1 MKKSWMRLL
10 AVLCAMMM
18 LVCEIPLIAQAG
30 EVPAEEQQQTE
41 GEAAAAAEPVQDVS
55 AAPAE
60 EVPAAP
66 AEEVPAAPAEDV
78 PAAPAEEASAAPAEE
93 VPAAPAQDVPAAPAE
108 DVPAAPAADTPAEP
122 AAPAADVP
130 AAPSADT
137 PAAPAAPAADAPAAP
152 AADTPAAPAADTP
165 AAPAADTPATPA
177 KPAEQVKADRTMKV
191 YDTAVFTLE
200 AGKSYLIRLDEG
212 KKGRFLIDAQA
223 EFELELQV
231 RDETA
236 KQNIEPEPEKTG
248 EDGEPIPFPC
258 TFVAVKGHTYLLTF
272 KAKDETATG
281 SVTVLVTRP
290 AKYYGTEDNT
300 DDDNEKEEEPK
311 TGDVQADEQKDNTG
325 NTDAGS
331 DDETAAA
338 DLTRQDADP
347 DAGNGTADAAAQDT
361 PADGGQQEVPQNQ
374 QEDLTDAEPSGEQK
388 QEPAGDSDTD
398 PAKQNEQESDGN
410 KEQEPAD
417 DAAQNDGAAAAA
429 KTEIQIEDHK
439 IGEKPKEP
447 VEDQTEGQAEKELS
461 GLSGADPVVKDVKLM
476 IENYLQTETGEELI
490 PKTAVTNTFKVYQK
504 AATKQEDWDSPID
517 VGMPGSSKK
526 PDYTGYTTN
535 HSVNVT
541 IEGSSKKTEYD
552 TAVTEG
558 LVYIEQDKASM
569 PKLITDADGHPWAY
583 SKTVIQT
590 EYAWRP
596 DDKNDGKLHTSNE
609 LKSIPEVLG
618 NYDTWTDD
626 DGTEKALFNEYQNV
640 YVYNVYKPVAPEIAE
655 LEPYQGTSEL
665 GRVLAGDEITY
676 EIKFQ
681 NYKEDTSVIAVVT
694 DILDK
699 YTEFVS
705 ASNGGVHKN
714 GQVTWRI
721 GLKPGEKASVTV
733 TVKVKEG
740 AQTSRKGPGRVS
752 NYCNVTI
759 GRDPTTRTETI
770 ENPVAEKPEKSE
782 SKPYTGKGVL
792 RAVRPGDEI
801 TYEIK
806 FRNYLEENAK
816 VVIIDQLDKN
826 VQFVSATPSSKDIT
840 SYDEK
845 THTVTWTINE
855 VKPNTLGKVTVKV
868 KVLDS
873 ALVSKKG
880 PGKVVNG
887 GNTATVVIG
896 DEDPFTLDVVENP
909 VPDWLRKK
917 ETKPYS
923 GFGALGPVQVGTNIT
938 YEIPYKNYKDTAAD
952 IVITDKLDKNVSY
965 VSATPKDETIV
976 KYDKETHTVTWTL
989 KAVEAGKEDKVTLT
1003 VKVLETALKPKTKG
1017 ETAPRK
1023 VVNSGSSNETTLKV
1037 GDDEAYTMSSVTNPV
1052 LESPVKRE
1060 TIPYKGTEKLKEV
1073 KVGQKMTYEISY
1085 KNYNAKKDA
1094 TIVITDKLDENVKF
1108 RSATCNPRTGKATYD
1123 AKTHTVTWVFEN
1135 VAPGK
1140 KVTGTLKTKV
1150 LEKGRG
1156 KKVENQAQVQ
1166 VGNDMK
1172 FNTNKISQKIS
1183 KTGEAPDTG
1192 DHSNSGLWLAL
1203 LIFSLLGAGWFGF
1216 RLIQAKKAK

>member
-41 GEAAAAAEPVQDVS
+41 GEATAAAEPVQDVPAAPAEEVPAAPAEEVPAAPAEEAPAAPAEEVPAAPAEEVP

-78 PAAPAEEASAAPAEE
+78 PAAPAAEE
-93 VPAAPAQDVPAAPAE
+93 PAV
-108 DVPAAPAADTPAEP
+108 
-122 AAPAADVP
+122 PAADVP

-165 AAPAADTPATPA
+165 VAPAADTPATPA

-461 GLSGADPVVKDVKLM
+461 GLSGADTKEIQIQIVNKLITESGDVLK
-476 IENYLQTETGEELI
+476 
-490 PKTAVTNTFKVYQK
+490 PKTSVPMKFNVYQK
-504 AATKQEDWDSPID
+504 VPADQDDWDSVVN
-517 VGMPGSSKK
+517 VGVPGSAKK
-526 PDYTGYTTN
+526 ADYTGYTFKHATR
-535 HSVNVT
+535 VT
-541 IEGSSKKTEYD
+541 VGKTG
-552 TAVTEG
+552 TVTVKDKDVQAG
-558 LVYIEQDKASM
+558 MVYIELDKGTIASYVFDENN
-569 PKLITDADGHPWAY
+569 KLWLYNG
-583 SKTVIQT
+583 TVMQS

-596 DDKNDGKLHTSNE
+596 GDKNGAWHTADGLI
-609 LKSIPEVLG
+609 SIPDVLG
-618 NYDTWTDD
+618 NYGTYVDD
-626 DGTEKALFNEYQNV
+626 KGITQELFNEYENFEV
-640 YVYNVYKPVAPEIAE
+640 TNTYKAYQPTITETS
-655 LEPYQGTSEL
+655 PYQGTGILGPVTTNNKIQYKISYKNYINNGALVIITDEL
-665 GRVLAGDEITY
+665 DP
-676 EIKFQ
+676 
-681 NYKEDTSVIAVVT
+681 NVT
-694 DILDK
+694 FD
-699 YTEFVS
+699 S
-705 ASNGGVHKN
+705 ASNN
-714 GQVTWRI
+714 GIFKDGKVTWTFRAEPLAE
-721 GLKPGEKASVTV
+721 GFVTV
-733 TVKVKEG
+733 TVKVNSSAK
-740 AQTSRKGPGRVS
+740 AVRKVS
-752 NYCNVTI
+752 NSASI
-759 GRDPTTRTETI
+759 QISDHPALKTETI
-770 ENPVAEKPEKSE
+770 TNPVPNPIKTETA
-782 SKPYTGKGVL
+782 PYQGTGVRG
-792 RAVRPGDEI
+792 AVYVDTEI
-801 TYEIK
+801 TYTIS
-806 FRNYLEENAK
+806 FFNYKTETSDI
-816 VVIIDQLDKN
+816 VISDTLDEN
-826 VQFVSATPSSKDIT
+826 VQFVEANLGGVN
-840 SYDEK
+840 ENG
-845 THTVTWTINE
+845 TVTWNLKN
-855 VKPNTLGKVTVKV
+855 VLPNQGGVVELKV

-873 ALVSKKG
+873 ALVSNKG
-880 PGKVVNG
+880 PGKVSNG
-887 GNTATVVIG
+887 GKTTTVKVG
-896 DEDPFTLDVVENP
+896 NDPAYITNRVDNP
-909 VPDWLRKK
+909 VKVKPEKVEIAPYEGKGRLGAIPIG
-917 ETKPYS
+917 ET
-923 GFGALGPVQVGTNIT
+923 IT
-938 YEIPYKNYKDTAAD
+938 YEIRYTNYKTEPAKV
-952 IVITDKLDKNVSY
+952 VIIDPLSKYVTYVEDKEDKI
-965 VSATPKDETIV
+965 A
-976 KYDKETHTVTWTL
+976 KYDKDSHTVTWEIDN
-989 KAVEAGKEDKVTLT
+989 VEPGASGEVILT
-1003 VKVLETALKPKTKG
+1003 VKPKEAALKTKNG
-1017 ETAPRK
+1017 PGY
-1023 VVNSGSSNETTLKV
+1023 VDNSGQTQSKPTTV
-1037 GDDEAYTMSSVTNPV
+1037 QIGNDNAYTMSTVRNYV
-1052 LESPVKRE
+1052 WVKPE
-1060 TIPYKGTEKLKEV
+1060 KKLTIPKPTAGKKSATV
-1073 KVGQKMTYEISY
+1073 KVGQKMTYEITYRNFSSE
-1085 KNYNAKKDA
+1085 AA
-1094 TIVITDKLDENVKF
+1094 TIVITDQIDPNMVF
-1108 RSATCNPRTGKATYD
+1108 RSKSTTSKPKSKISYD
-1123 AKTHTVTWVFEN
+1123 PKTRIVTWVFEN
-1135 VAPGK
+1135 VPSGQ
-1140 KVTGTLKTKV
+1140 KVTAVLKTKV
-1150 LEKGRG
+1150 LESARG
-1156 KKVENQAQVQ
+1156 GKVKNRAIVK
-1166 VGNDMK
+1166 VGDNIEMETAELS
-1172 FNTNKISQKIS
+1172 NSVS

-1216 RLIQAKKAK
+1216 RLIQAKKAE

>member
-18 LVCEIPLIAQAG
+18 IVCEIPLIAQAG

-41 GEAAAAAEPVQDVS
+41 GEAAAAAEPVQDVPATPAEDVPAAPAEDVP

-66 AEEVPAAPAEDV
+66 AEEVPAAPAE
-78 PAAPAEEASAAPAEE
+78 E
-93 VPAAPAQDVPAAPAE
+93 V
-108 DVPAAPAADTPAEP
+108 P

-130 AAPSADT
+130 AAPAAEEPVAPAADT
-137 PAAPAAPAADAPAAP
+137 PAAPSADTPSEPAAPSADVPAAP

-212 KKGRFLIDAQA
+212 KKGRFLIDVQA

-236 KQNIEPEPEKTG
+236 KQNIEPEPEKIG

-258 TFVAVKGHTYLLTF
+258 TFVAVKKHTYLLTF

-290 AKYYGTEDNT
+290 AKYYGTEDSAE
-300 DDDNEKEEEPK
+300 DDNEKEEESK
-311 TGDVQADEQKDNTG
+311 ANDVQAEEQKNNDV

-331 DDETAAA
+331 DDETSAA
-338 DLTRQDADP
+338 DLTQQDAEP
-347 DAGNGTADAAAQDT
+347 DTGDGTADAATQDT
-361 PADGGQQEVPQNQ
+361 PADGGQQEEAQDN
-374 QEDLTDAEPSGEQK
+374 QEDMTDAEPAGEQK
-388 QEPAGDSDTD
+388 QEPVGDSDAD
-398 PAKQNEQESDGN
+398 PAKQNEQE
-410 KEQEPAD
+410 PAED
-417 DAAQNDGAAAAA
+417 TAKNDGADAAV

-439 IGEKPKEP
+439 IGERPKEP
-447 VEDQTEGQAEKELS
+447 MEVQPEEPAEQELS
-461 GLSGADPVVKDVKLM
+461 GLSRIEPVKLM
-476 IENYLQTETGEELI
+476 IQNYLVKETGEELI
-490 PKTAVTNTFKVYQK
+490 PRTAVTNTFKVYQK
-504 AATKQEDWDSPID
+504 AAPDQEAWDSPID
-517 VGMPGSSKK
+517 VGMPGSTKE
-526 PDYTGYTTN
+526 PDYSGYATN
-535 HSVNVT
+535 HSVSVEIGNSGEAT
-541 IEGSSKKTEYD
+541 QYD

-558 LVYIEQDKASM
+558 LTYIEQDEASM

-583 SKTVIQT
+583 SKTIIQT

-596 DDKNDGKLHTSNE
+596 DDKNDGKLHAATG

-618 NYDTWTDD
+618 NYGSWTDD

-640 YVYNVYKPVAPEIAE
+640 YVYSIYKPVAPEIAE
-655 LEPYQGTSEL
+655 IEPYQGTGVL

-681 NYKEDTSVIAVVT
+681 NYKEGTSVIAVVT
-694 DILDK
+694 DILDRNV
-699 YTEFVS
+699 EFVS
-705 ASNGGVHKN
+705 ASEGGVLNGGR
-714 GQVTWRI
+714 VTWRI
-721 GLKPGEKASVTV
+721 GLKPGDKGSVTV
-733 TVKVKEG
+733 TVRVKEG
-740 AQTSRKGPGRVS
+740 AQRSKKGPGKVS
-752 NYCNVTI
+752 NYSYVTI

-873 ALVSKKG
+873 ALISKKG

-887 GNTATVVIG
+887 GNTSTVVIG
-896 DEDPFTLDVVENP
+896 NEDPFTLDVVENP
-909 VPDWLRKK
+909 VVDWLRKK
-917 ETKPYS
+917 EIKPYV
-923 GFGALGPVQVGTNIT
+923 GFGSLPPVQVGTNIT
-938 YEIPYKNYKDTAAD
+938 YELPYKNYKDTAAD
-952 IVITDKLDKNVSY
+952 IVITDKLDNNVSY

-1003 VKVLETALKPKTKG
+1003 VKVLDTALTPKTKG
-1017 ETAPRK
+1017 AIAPRK
-1023 VVNSGSSNETTLKV
+1023 VVNGGEDTTLKV
-1037 GDDEAYTMSSVTNPV
+1037 GDDEAYSMSSVTNPV

-1108 RSATCNPRTGKATYD
+1108 RSASCNPRTGKATYD

-1156 KKVENQAQVQ
+1156 KTVTNQAQVQ

-1192 DHSNSGLWLAL
+1192 DHSHSGLWLAL

-1216 RLIQAKKAK
+1216 RLIQAKKAE